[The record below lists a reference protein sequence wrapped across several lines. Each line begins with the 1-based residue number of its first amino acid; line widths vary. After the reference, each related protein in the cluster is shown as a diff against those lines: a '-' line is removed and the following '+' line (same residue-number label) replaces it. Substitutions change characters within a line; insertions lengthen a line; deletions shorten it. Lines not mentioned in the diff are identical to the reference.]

1 MEAAGLGTTHHPH
14 DGGGVDG
21 ARSLI
26 PGLYGG
32 VGWGWGAGGGE
43 GEGYTFPFTNFLN
56 LSFSSIKNAG
66 NG

>member
-14 DGGGVDG
+14 DGGGVHG

-32 VGWGWGAGGGE
+32 VGWGWGAGAGRVRDI
-43 GEGYTFPFTNFLN
+43 PF
-56 LSFSSIKNAG
+56 LSLTS
-66 NG
+66 